1 MTEATGRKPLHTREI
16 KCAGYLR
23 DDGLIDV
30 EAELRDIS
38 PDGTDL
44 LFRMVQPGA
53 DIHHMQ
59 VKATLS
65 ADLVIQDISATML
78 TGATS
83 MCPEITAAY
92 GELKGLALRKGFR
105 QEVKARVGGVRGCT
119 HLTDLLGPMATTAM
133 QSHFAHQRALRNGR
147 RPADGIGLMP
157 RPAVI
162 GTCHT
167 YHADSVATQV
177 LWPLHRR
184 PSVAWAAEPPG

>member
-1 MTEATGRKPLHTREI
+1 MTQATGRKPLHTREI
-16 KCAGYLR
+16 KCTGYLR

-30 EAELRDIS
+30 EAELRDMS

-44 LFRMVQPGA
+44 LFRMVSPGA

-59 VKATLS
+59 VQATLS
-65 ADLVIQDISATML
+65 PDLVIQQISATMV
-78 TGATS
+78 TGATG

-92 GELKGLALRKGFR
+92 GALKGLALRKGFR

-133 QSHFAHQRALRNGR
+133 QSHFAQQRNLRNGR
-147 RPADGIGLMP
+147 RPADEASLMP

-167 YHADSVATQV
+167 YRPDSPATEV

-184 PSVAWAAEPPG
+184 PGAACTAEAPD